1 MLSTKLL
8 AITSILAPLALAV
21 PSEGTPRQAIPIVT
35 LTLIAAHSTSPIHH
49 QAIAASNETFYIGKE
64 TTSYCPQE
72 EVGACPVGNVT
83 SVVVGG
89 REGASMNVEVP
100 GGQTVYVLPTGA
112 LAFTPAHGEGE
123 VSVNNGTT
131 NGFSYTSGV
140 NGHPGQF
147 RFQGWSWFAC
157 PVMGATMNAGPWQ
170 VFADV
175 PGSDVRG
182 CIGFNALGTP
192 YTKGA
197 AAWEYE

>member
-1 MLSTKLL
+1 MHSTKGFIL
-8 AITSILAPLALAV
+8 TSLLAPLALTAPSNALDRQNSV
-21 PSEGTPRQAIPIVT
+21 PVP
-35 LTLIAAHSTSPIHH
+35 LTLVAAHSTSPIHLRP
-49 QAIAASNETFYIGKE
+49 IEASNQYFYIGKK

-89 REGASMNVEVP
+89 GEGASMNVEVP
-100 GGQTVYVLPTGA
+100 GGQIIYVMRTGA
-112 LAFTPAHGEGE
+112 LAFTPAHAEGE
-123 VSVNNGTT
+123 ASVNNGTT
-131 NGFSYTSGV
+131 DGFSYTRGAR
-140 NGHPGQF
+140 GFPDRF

-157 PVMGATMNAGPWQ
+157 AVKGADVKVGPWQ

-182 CIGFNALGTP
+182 CIDFDALGEV

-197 AAWEYE
+197 TAWQYE